1 MPNFKPKANKKI
13 KINKKS
19 VITLDSTHN
28 EKINHFLD
36 ISNNKIPELYLLKK
50 KLKKELSNTNE
61 VESKLE
67 LQDQIKDIR
76 KKIKSFKKKKKYYFL
91 NNSKYIFEYFE
102 RKKNVST
109 GNSQKKKNLSTGNS
123 KKKKILNSFF

>member
-61 VESKLE
+61 VELKLE

-76 KKIKSFKKKKKYYFL
+76 KK
-91 NNSKYIFEYFE
+91 N
-102 RKKNVST
+102 
-109 GNSQKKKNLSTGNS
+109 
-123 KKKKILNSFF
+123 